1 MKATKVGLAS
11 LAVFVLLGI
20 ANSYGQGHGT
30 GQHAKSDMTGEIFCP
45 AKSTGQLCGHG
56 TADLLKLGG
65 EKRQKWAEAA
75 GRYNKAVAAATK
87 QLLEDSKPVLSP
99 EEYAQ
104 VEKWFA
110 KGINADINRL
120 VAAKE
125 PTTK

>member
-1 MKATKVGLAS
+1 MKAIRVGLAS
-11 LAVFVLLGI
+11 LAVFVLLSI
-20 ANSYGQGHGT
+20 ANSYGQGHDAR
-30 GQHAKSDMTGEIFCP
+30 QHAKSEVVGEVFCP
-45 AKSTGQLCGHG
+45 AKPTGQLCGHG
-56 TADLLKLGG
+56 TADLLKLSG
-65 EKRQKWAEAA
+65 EKRQKWAEAV

-110 KGINADINRL
+110 KGLNAGINRL

-125 PTTK
+125 PTSK